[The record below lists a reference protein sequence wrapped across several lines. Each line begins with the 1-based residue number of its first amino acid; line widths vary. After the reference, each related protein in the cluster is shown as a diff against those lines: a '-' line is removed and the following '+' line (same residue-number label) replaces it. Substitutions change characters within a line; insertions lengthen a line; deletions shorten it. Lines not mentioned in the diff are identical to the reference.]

1 MSSQEIQVPLFYIAN
16 GVLSAISDNVFV
28 ATVYMNEIVL
38 ALENEV
44 ISRSQFDKL
53 AVAINTGTNL
63 PSVATPNGQAAFL
76 FLLTSSLAPM
86 IGLSYLRMVVK
97 ALPYTIVL
105 TTVGLVCV
113 ILYI

>member
-1 MSSQEIQVPLFYIAN
+1 MVFFVIVAVINDQNLFTPIINQVFMSSQEIQVPLFYIAN

-53 AVAINTGTNL
+53 AVAINTEQL
-63 PSVATPNGQAAFL
+63 PSVATPNGQQH
-76 FLLTSSLAPM
+76 
-86 IGLSYLRMVVK
+86 SYF
-97 ALPYTIVL
+97 Y
-105 TTVGLVCV
+105 
-113 ILYI
+113 